1 MCESTLY
8 LEENGSAKAVMQD
21 VARIVMEG
29 KSAVCTNVVGERL
42 VFDNVRLKEAN
53 FLSHGIVLT
62 RD

>member
-1 MCESTLY
+1 MCESTVF
-8 LEENGSAKAVMQD
+8 LEERGAARAVMQD

-29 KSAVCTNVVGERL
+29 TNAICTNVVGERI
-42 VFDNVRLKEAN
+42 VIDNVRLKEAN

>member
-8 LEENGSAKAVMQD
+8 IEENGSAKAVMQD

-29 KSAVCTNVVGERL
+29 KSAVCTNVIGERL